1 MRLELFSVT
10 NFRSITKES
19 RISLKEYTVLLGK
32 NNVGKTNITQAL
44 NIAMNILRNH
54 SNLSHFYP
62 RDLYRWKRDFP
73 INLQNRSTGRNSIFK
88 LEFSLNEEEQNM
100 FHKEIGSKIN
110 DKINVKIEIN
120 DDNKT
125 TILIPKQGKNAKSFT
140 KKSDKIAEFISN
152 RISINYIPTI
162 RTEDISMSEIQKII
176 SDRLSV
182 LNENDEYLQAIKTIE
197 NLEQDILNNISSE
210 LIKPLHDMVP
220 QINDIQIILHEG
232 RRYINRNRYNIFVN
246 DGNPTEIEYKGE
258 GIKSLVTIAL
268 LKERALKYA
277 APVIIIEEPESH
289 LHPEAIAQL
298 EKVIKSLAENNQ
310 VIVTTH
316 NPLLVVR
323 NKISSNIIVENGKA
337 KPAKNLEEIRNTL
350 GIRASDNLINSK
362 YVLVVEGTND
372 KEALMHI
379 LPKMNSKIAR
389 ALESN
394 QLSIY
399 ELKGAANLSYV
410 LNHLRNMLY
419 EPIVFLDNDSEGRKA
434 YKKAENDNLI
444 ELKDIIFTN
453 CLGMNELEFE
463 DCINLDIY
471 KEMISEEYGV
481 DLSILPQFKNNNKWS
496 IRLNNSFISSGKPY
510 DEAMEKEIKSKIV
523 DEIKKEEKI
532 DIILNEHKR
541 NSIDA
546 LANAI
551 SKLIKA

>member
-1 MRLELFSVT
+1 MRLESFSVT

-54 SNLSHFYP
+54 SNLSHFYSG
-62 RDLYRWKRDFP
+62 DLYRWERDFP
-73 INLQNRSTGRNSIFK
+73 INLQNRNRNRNSIFK
-88 LEFSLNEEEQNM
+88 LEFSLNVEDQNL
-100 FHKEIGSKIN
+100 FYKKIGSKIN
-110 DKINVKIEIN
+110 NKINVKIEIN
-120 DDNKT
+120 DDNKA
-125 TILIPKQGKNAKSFT
+125 TISIPKQGKNAKNFT
-140 KKSDKIAEFISN
+140 EKSDKISEFISS

-162 RTEDISMSEIQKII
+162 RTEDISMGEIRKII

-182 LNENDEYLQAIKTIE
+182 LNENTDYLQALETIKK
-197 NLEQDILNNISSE
+197 LEQDTLNNISSE

-232 RRYINRNRYNIFVN
+232 RRYINRNRYKIVVN

-268 LKERALKYA
+268 LKERALKYV

-323 NKISSNIIVENGKA
+323 NKISSNIIIENGKA
-337 KPAKNLEEIRNTL
+337 KPAKSLEEIRNTL

-394 QLSIY
+394 QLSVY
-399 ELKGAANLSYV
+399 ELRGVANLTYA

-419 EPIVFLDNDSEGRKA
+419 EPIVFLDNDSEGQKA
-434 YKKAENDNLI
+434 YKNAENDNLI
-444 ELKDIIFTN
+444 EVKDIFLQIV
-453 CLGMNELEFE
+453 LE
-463 DCINLDIY
+463 
-471 KEMISEEYGV
+471 
-481 DLSILPQFKNNNKWS
+481 
-496 IRLNNSFISSGKPY
+496 
-510 DEAMEKEIKSKIV
+510 
-523 DEIKKEEKI
+523 
-532 DIILNEHKR
+532 
-541 NSIDA
+541 
-546 LANAI
+546 
-551 SKLIKA
+551 